1 MSSSLRRAAAVL
13 AMLCATA
20 CQGSYSSGPQ
30 IPNTVPSGAAGA
42 PAANPTTNP
51 ASNSQSTPP
60 PGTLTFAFADAA
72 HGFTCP
78 QSGGFGCTLKLNA
91 PPETPAPSPSPSGS
105 SRPSASP
112 SPTPSPTPS
121 PSPAPTSSGSP
132 AATPTPGAGA
142 FAVTVSAL
150 PKDAPKMVIT
160 KKDAPPTVAVMMLTL
175 VPSADFVLDGR
186 AVADFTLPKEQVTG
200 RGFAIQFFEETVKHK
215 HHDIHPL
222 YTLAKSTLV
231 KQTLTFSMT
240 PPKLTLP
247 KGRKYFIVL
256 FGDALPPATAAP
268 PTGSPSPAPD
278 AGAAASPRVSPSP

>member
-1 MSSSLRRAAAVL
+1 MTSNLRRAAVLLAVL
-13 AMLCATA
+13 SAAA

-51 ASNSQSTPP
+51 ASNSQRTPA

-78 QSGGFGCTLKLNA
+78 QNAGFGCTLKLNA
-91 PPETPAPSPSPSGS
+91 AVETPAPTASPAGS
-105 SRPSASP
+105 ARPSASP
-112 SPTPSPTPS
+112 SPTPTPTPTPS
-121 PSPAPTSSGSP
+121 PTAAPSGSP
-132 AATPTPGAGA
+132 AASASPDAGA
-142 FAVTVSAL
+142 FEVTVSAL

-160 KKDAPPTVAVMMLTL
+160 KKDAAPTVAVMMLTL

-186 AVADFTLPKEQVTG
+186 AVAEFTLPKEQVTN
-200 RGFAIQFFEETVKHK
+200 RGFAIQLFEETVRHK
-215 HHDIHPL
+215 HHDVHPL

-256 FGDALPPATAAP
+256 FGDVLAPAAA
-268 PTGSPSPAPD
+268 TSSPAPSPS
-278 AGAAASPRVSPSP
+278 ATASPAVSPSP

>member
-1 MSSSLRRAAAVL
+1 MMRSLCRAAAVL
-13 AMLCATA
+13 AMLCAAA

-30 IPNTVPSGAAGA
+30 IPNTVPSGGAGA
-42 PAANPTTNP
+42 PAPNPTTNP
-51 ASNSQSTPP
+51 ASNSQSAPP
-60 PGTLTFAFADAA
+60 PGTLSFAFADAA

-78 QSGGFGCTLKLNA
+78 ASGGFACTLRLNA
-91 PPETPAPSPSPSGS
+91 AAETPAPSASPSGS
-105 SRPSASP
+105 PRPSASP
-112 SPTPSPTPS
+112 SPS
-121 PSPAPTSSGSP
+121 PSPAPSVSPSASPAGSP
-132 AATPTPGAGA
+132 TPEAGT

-175 VPSADFVLDGR
+175 VPSADFALDGR
-186 AVADFTLPKEQVTG
+186 AVAEFTLPKEQVTN
-200 RGFAIQFFEETVKHK
+200 RGFAIQLFEETVRHK
-215 HHDIHPL
+215 RHDVHPL

-256 FGDALPPATAAP
+256 FGDALAPGATPTPGVTLSPAP
-268 PTGSPSPAPD
+268 SPSPLP
-278 AGAAASPRVSPSP
+278 SPPVSPSP